1 MNPSYSRSWCLA
13 ALIGLLVFGG
23 CRSVYYSTMERFGV
37 EKRDILADR
46 VEDARDVQQE
56 TKEQFADALEEFSAL
71 IGFDGEELERLY
83 RRLESRFRASE
94 RSAERIK
101 KHNDDIERVA
111 KDLFREWERELDQY
125 QSESLRRQSEV
136 QLNQTKDRYADLIT
150 RMRRAE
156 AKIEP
161 VLRAFRDQVLFLKH
175 NLNAQA
181 IASLENEASRVQTDV
196 RDLIREMEAA
206 IDEAN
211 AFLENIR

>member
-1 MNPSYSRSWCLA
+1 MNPRYSRSWCLA
-13 ALIGLLVFGG
+13 ALIALLALGG

-83 RRLESRFRASE
+83 RRLESRFQASE

-101 KHNDDIERVA
+101 ERNDDVERVA
-111 KDLFREWERELDQY
+111 KDLFREWEQELDQY

-211 AFLENIR
+211 IFLENIR